1 MDLRQVE
8 YVVAIV
14 DHGGFTRAAAALY
27 VAQPSLSQAVRRLE
41 HDLGAPLFVR
51 RGRGVSLSPAGEAF
65 LGPARRMLRAAAQAA
80 GEVALHAE
88 ASAGRLD
95 LVSLPT
101 LVADPLAELIGRYR
115 LAFPDVVIRLAEPAN
130 AAGVLQSVRDGRS
143 EIGLTEL
150 GPVGDGVRS
159 VPLGEQ
165 SLVVVL
171 PASGIDPPVPIR
183 GTRVAVAE
191 LARVPMVL
199 GPRGTSIRELVETA
213 FAAAGV
219 APWVVVETAQREAIV
234 PLVLA
239 GAGASVLPES
249 LAGDAVRRG
258 ATMLRAEP
266 PITRSLALVHPTDDL
281 SPAAD
286 RFLQMVAIA
295 SG

>member
-1 MDLRQVE
+1 MDLRQAE

-14 DHGGFTRAAAALY
+14 EHGGFTRAAAALH

-41 HDLGAPLFVR
+41 HELGAPLFVR
-51 RGRGVSLSPAGEAF
+51 RGRRVSLSSAGEAF
-65 LGPARRMLRAAAQAA
+65 LGPARRMLRAAAQAV

-101 LVADPLAELIGRYR
+101 LVADPLAGLIGRYR
-115 LAFPDVVIRLAEPAN
+115 LAFPDVVIHLAEPAN
-130 AAGVLQSVRDGRS
+130 AAGVLQSVRDGHS

-150 GPVGDGVRS
+150 GPMVDGVRS
-159 VPLGEQ
+159 IAIGEQ

-171 PASGIDPPVPIR
+171 PAAGTVPPLRIR
-183 GTRVAVAE
+183 RGRVAIGD
-191 LARVPMVL
+191 LTGLPLVL
-199 GPRGTSIRELVETA
+199 GPRNTSIRELVESA

-219 APWVVVETAQREAIV
+219 VPWVVVETAQREAIV

-239 GAGASVLPES
+239 GAGASVLPEA

-258 ATMLRAEP
+258 ATVLRPEP
-266 PITRSLALVHPTDDL
+266 PITRSLALVHPVDDL

-286 RFLQMVAIA
+286 RFLQLVPVA